1 MVIPPNK
8 FIGVQQLITMLD
20 LMGENEVNQILNFV
34 KDSFRI
40 KPKTWDDIEE
50 DEPTLD
56 EVDAIEQ
63 YLASK

>member
-1 MVIPPNK
+1 MK
-8 FIGVQQLITMLD
+8 GGYDMSGKQQLITMLD
-20 LMGENEVNQILNFV
+20 LMGENEVNQILKFV

-40 KPKTWDDIEE
+40 KSKTWDDIEE

>member
-1 MVIPPNK
+1 MS
-8 FIGVQQLITMLD
+8 GRQQLISMLD
-20 LMGENEVNQILNFV
+20 LMGENEVNQILKFV

-40 KPKTWDDIEE
+40 KSKTWDDIEE
-50 DEPTLD
+50 DEPTPD